1 MRRVIFTKLLLLC
14 LLLLPAALYAQAP
27 AAVTL
32 IAPENKA
39 AGVSIQPMLYWNISA
54 GATTY
59 WLQISTDKDFS
70 KIFCEVGLS
79 AASQLPNNFAAWMP
93 LTAAQRFENNK
104 QYYWH
109 VKAGNESWGP
119 YSETRSFYTM
129 AEVKPLLTYPVNN
142 TVIYTKSVNFS
153 WYTIPNSP
161 GVKYDLIFSRTAP
174 VDNQLVAPEGFPD
187 LEQTYYTIYN
197 LERGKTYYWLVRS
210 KSAAGYIISYSK
222 IESFSIPADP
232 GPITPTPSWPVGG
245 ATVYTSSPEFL
256 WYLGSADPGLEFNVY
271 YSATPNFVIDGT
283 TLNTGWSRDS
293 YAKVTSD
300 LAAGDYYWKVK
311 SRLISDNSKESAASD
326 EAHFKI
332 YSGLAQ
338 TAPVPVPS
346 WPVGA
351 ATVYSTSVQS
361 CWYLNTYFPGLYYQI
376 QYKKLTDASYTKTAW
391 TQNSYFALEGLTAGE
406 SYQWQV
412 RSSVDSSEAKASAWS
427 TVEAKFKIDGGI
439 IPTAI
444 IPTPSWPIGGTAV
457 YSKTP
462 NFSWYVGGDG
472 TGLQYQV
479 QYAEDKDFTS
489 GVVTLSP
496 TSDLS
501 TSGAENSLLAGKVYY
516 WHVQSRL
523 GLNGS
528 WTAPSAP
535 AEFKVVAEAAVKP
548 LKPIISSPCPGEQ
561 LSSNTAKLQWFLP
574 GSPEG
579 LKFCVVIYK
588 QTFSP
593 ENQFIRQEAITEM
606 NATYTGFVPGA
617 TYAWVVYSYEAEHPE
632 NISEHSDVAT
642 FTVTPGILS
651 IIPITGSPVR
661 GVRISTDSPVL
672 SWFVPAATSPLKYE
686 VQYSLNKD
694 MSDAKTVTGI
704 ESTNKTLDGLSEGT
718 TYYWKVR
725 SFNSEGK
732 ASAFSNVESFVAASV
747 TGVETGS
754 NSVIPEKFEVS
765 KNYPNPFN
773 PSTAIRLSLPAASF
787 VTVKIYN
794 MLGQEVKTL
803 LHGQTASGL
812 HTLLW
817 HGEDNAGSILPSGS
831 YIYRVTAGENVT
843 TGKMMFL
850 K

>member
-14 LLLLPAALYAQAP
+14 LLLLPEAFYAQAP
-27 AAVTL
+27 AAVSL
-32 IAPENKA
+32 SAPDNKA
-39 AGVSIQPMLYWNISA
+39 AGISIEPVLSWSSSE

-59 WLQISTDKDFS
+59 WLQIAADKDFS
-70 KIFCEVGLS
+70 KIIFETGLNAIS
-79 AASQLPNNFAAWMP
+79 WSPAGAAERL
-93 LTAAQRFENNK
+93 ENNK

-109 VKAGNESWGP
+109 VQAGNASWGP
-119 YSETRSFYTM
+119 YSEARTFYTI
-129 AEVKPLLTYPVNN
+129 AETKPLLTYPVNN
-142 TVIYTKSVNFS
+142 TLLYTKSANFA
-153 WYTIPNSP
+153 WYTSP
-161 GVKYDLIFSRTAP
+161 YSEGVKFDLFYSTSAP
-174 VDNQLVAPEGFPD
+174 VNNNLVNPVAVSGLD
-187 LEQTYYTIYN
+187 QAYYTLEN
-197 LERGKTYYWLVRS
+197 LEGGKTYYWQVRS
-210 KSAAGYIISYSK
+210 KSAGGAVISYSK
-222 IESFSIPADP
+222 IESFSTTADP
-232 GPITPTPSWPVGG
+232 GPIKPTPGWPVGG

-256 WYLGSADPGLEFNVY
+256 WYLGSANPGLEFNVY
-271 YSATPNFVIDGT
+271 YSSTPNFVIDGT
-283 TLNTGWSRDS
+283 TLNTGWSSDS

-311 SRLISDNSKESAASD
+311 SRLIIDNSKESAASD

-351 ATVYSTSVQS
+351 ATVYSTSVQF
-361 CWYLNTYFPGLYYQI
+361 CWYLNTYFPGLYYQV
-376 QYKKLTDASYTKTAW
+376 QYKKLTDLSYAQTAW
-391 TQNSYFALEGLTAGE
+391 TQDSYFALEGLTAGE

-412 RSSVDSSEAKASAWS
+412 RSSVDGTEAKASAWS
-427 TVEAKFKIDGGI
+427 AVEAKFKIDGGI

-444 IPTPSWPIGGTAV
+444 VPAPSWPVGGATV

-462 NFSWYVGGDG
+462 YFSWYVGGDG

-479 QYAEDKDFTS
+479 QYADDKDFTS
-489 GVVTLSP
+489 GVVTLPP
-496 TSDLS
+496 TSDLF
-501 TSGAENSLLAGKVYY
+501 TSGAENTLLSGKVYY

-523 GLNGS
+523 GLNGA

-548 LKPIISSPCPGEQ
+548 LKPIVSSPCPGEQ
-561 LSSNTAKLQWFLP
+561 ISSTSATLQWFLP

-579 LKFCVVIYK
+579 LKFCVVIYN

-593 ENQFIRQEAITEM
+593 ENQFIRQESLTEM
-606 NATYTGFVPGA
+606 NATYTGLTPGA
-617 TYAWVVYSYEAEHPE
+617 TYAWVVYSYEAGHPE

-642 FTVTPGILS
+642 FTVNPGATGS

-661 GVRISTDSPVL
+661 GVKISTASPVL
-672 SWFVPAATSPLKYE
+672 SWFVTAATSPLKYE

-704 ESTNKTLDGLSEGT
+704 ESTSKTLDALSEGT

-754 NSVIPEKFEVS
+754 NSVIPGKFEVS
-765 KNYPNPFN
+765 QNYPNPFN